1 MSKVINNFQGR
12 ENAIVFKAASNGV
25 NSNSIDNLSY
35 AKYIQNMILNEDN
48 NLSVR
53 NGTKIVASQEINP
66 DVIFNDQL
74 KLMNYINF
82 NGNSEIITYQTYF
95 IKTPYINFQTN
106 IVINRLAD
114 NITQIAIDIRALN
127 ANQKAVLYK
136 YFFENVYVFI
146 EQESYSDKCEI
157 FDVEQNNDDIIF
169 KVNLDISFFDIQ
181 FDLWIER
188 AGIYKF
194 IDSDIVDNLT
204 ILGLDF
210 NPNVIVSNINYQ
222 RYLII
227 CNGIDPVQYYD
238 GTDLKELKSDYQ
250 ITQISI
256 TKTSNNALSL
266 VVDLLY
272 EAELRENLVINN
284 IVKVVSGLRLETPNK
299 ITNVVFTVTDNI
311 KIDLTFEDNFIGNPT
326 NILYLK
332 PIPAFS
338 YINIIN
344 DRLFA
349 LDSGGSFYKKFR
361 SPDKSMLVYYCEK
374 RKSIFNWYNQRGIIE
389 SINLASNSNKIDD
402 LQCFNTYQGRILF
415 WGKESVQIWTG
426 NDPTVINDGQNIEF
440 GDFRWQK
447 TEPVGIFSK
456 NMFVELP
463 NVFIFLSKFGI
474 CSLKIDG
481 FNNLNIDLF
490 FADNVNSYIR
500 KQLEN
505 LTTEREY
512 RNLNCFVYPYGGF
525 IGFRFIHNCYIY
537 QLKGQ
542 GFWTIFTQNFSDSKT
557 FLYDS
562 VSKNLYL
569 ANKGDVLVY
578 CDKLKYKN
586 YMDMENN
593 PIPFNLYYNWFNI
606 TATWYNENI
615 YLSCQSSEDILVKIK
630 VYLNYDMSDYQLT
643 EIKVN
648 QIDSKFDISRFDIDE
663 FSNNEKAIYP
673 QETLRFH
680 TDSISLKINGV
691 AYKEFIFDSLY
702 LSGGINIEKKTSKN
716 AD

>member
-12 ENAIVFKAASNGV
+12 ENAIVFKAANNGI
-25 NSNSIDNLSY
+25 NSNSIDNISY

-53 NGTKIVASQEINP
+53 NGTKIVATQEADPNF
-66 DVIFNDQL
+66 IFNDQL
-74 KLMNYINF
+74 KLMNYINV

-95 IKTPYINFQTN
+95 IKTPYIDLQTN
-106 IVINRLAD
+106 VIKSRLAD
-114 NITQIAIDIRALN
+114 NLTQIAIDIRALDV
-127 ANQKAVLYK
+127 NQKAILYK
-136 YFFENVYVFI
+136 YFFENVYIFI

-157 FDVEQNNDDIIF
+157 FDVEQNNDDILF

-181 FDLWIER
+181 FNLWIER

-194 IDSDIVDNLT
+194 IDSDVVNSLIV
-204 ILGLDF
+204 LGLDF
-210 NPNVIVSNINYQ
+210 NPNVIVSYINYQ

-227 CNGIDPVQYYD
+227 CNGVDPVQYYD
-238 GTDLKELKSDYQ
+238 GNTLEELKSDYQ
-250 ITQISI
+250 ITQTSI
-256 TKTSNNALSL
+256 TKTSNNTLSL

-272 EAELRENLVINN
+272 EAELRENLVVNN
-284 IVKVVSGLRLETPNK
+284 VVKVVSGLKLETPNK
-299 ITNVVFTVTDNI
+299 ITNVVFIVTDNV
-311 KIDLTFEDNFIGNPT
+311 KIDLTFEDNFIYEPT

-332 PIPAFS
+332 SIPAFS

-344 DRLFA
+344 DRMFA
-349 LDSGGSFYKKFR
+349 LDRGGSFYKKFR

-512 RNLNCFVYPYGGF
+512 RNLNCFVYPYSGF
-525 IGFRFIHNCYIY
+525 IGFKFIHNCYIY

-569 ANKGDVLVY
+569 ANKGNVLVY

-606 TATWYNENI
+606 TTTWYNENI
-615 YLSCQSSEDILVKIK
+615 YLSCQSSEDILIKIK

-663 FSNNEKAIYP
+663 YSNNEKAIYP

-702 LSGGINIEKKTSKN
+702 LSGGINIEKKNSKN